1 MRVGIIG
8 TGYVGLPT
16 GLGLAELGHNVICAD
31 KNEIKVNML
40 NQGKITLYEKNSQ
53 NLLLKNIKS
62 KRIRFT
68 ASIEECI
75 KKSDVIIIAVGTPI
89 VDADIN
95 MSDMRDVFDVVKKTA
110 LYLNKYKLIAVKST
124 VAVGTCDKAE
134 NLIKKLNRKAD
145 FDIVSL
151 PEFLREGFAVA
162 DFFNPD
168 RIIAGVGSS
177 KAKKIITKLYK
188 PLLNKTKILFVNRQS
203 SELIKYASNS
213 FLAVKVAFI
222 NEIANFCEK
231 TNADINEVSRGIG
244 LDSRIGG
251 KFLNPGPGYG
261 GSCFPKD
268 TKSLAAMANTFNIDM
283 PLIKTVI
290 RENTGRKKQISMRIL
305 ESVKNIKN
313 PKIAVLGLA
322 FKAGTDDCRESPA
335 IDIID
340 ELLKHN
346 VSISAYDPQAANTCR
361 KILGDKIQYAGTL
374 YDAVKNAD
382 IAVILTEWEQ
392 FKEMDLKKVSKLM
405 KHKNIF
411 DCRNILDLKKV
422 KKHNFKYECIGGKN
436 KC

>member
-31 KNEIKVNML
+31 KNESKVNML
-40 NQGKITLYEKNSQ
+40 NQGKITLYEKDSQ
-53 NLLLKNIKS
+53 KLLLKNIKL
-62 KRIRFT
+62 KRISFT
-68 ASIEECI
+68 SSIEECI

-110 LYLNKYKLIAVKST
+110 LCLNKYKLIAVKST

-134 NLIKKLNRKAD
+134 KLIKKLNHKAD

-168 RIIAGVGSS
+168 RIIAGVGSL
-177 KAKKIITKLYK
+177 KAKKVITKLYK
-188 PLLNKTKILFVNRQS
+188 PILNKTKILFVNRQS
-203 SELIKYASNS
+203 SELIKYAANS

-244 LDSRIGG
+244 SDSRIGA

-268 TKSLAAMANTFNIDM
+268 TKSLAAMANTFNLDM

-290 RENTGRKKQISMRIL
+290 RENAGRKKQISMRIF

-392 FKEMDLKKVSKLM
+392 FKKMDLKKVSKLM

-411 DCRNILDLKKV
+411 DCRNILDFEQV
-422 KKHNFKYECIGGKN
+422 KKHNFKYEGIGGK
-436 KC
+436 K

>member
-1 MRVGIIG
+1 
-8 TGYVGLPT
+8 
-16 GLGLAELGHNVICAD
+16 
-31 KNEIKVNML
+31 
-40 NQGKITLYEKNSQ
+40 
-53 NLLLKNIKS
+53 
-62 KRIRFT
+62 
-68 ASIEECI
+68 
-75 KKSDVIIIAVGTPI
+75 
-89 VDADIN
+89 
-95 MSDMRDVFDVVKKTA
+95 
-110 LYLNKYKLIAVKST
+110 LNKYKLIAVKST
-124 VAVGTCDKAE
+124 VAVGTCDKADS
-134 NLIKKLNRKAD
+134 LIKKLNHKAD

-168 RIIAGVGSS
+168 RIIAGVESS

-188 PLLNKTKILFVNRQS
+188 PLLNKTRFYLLTGQS
-203 SELIKYASNS
+203 SELIKYAANS

-244 LDSRIGG
+244 SDSRIGG

-268 TKSLAAMANTFNIDM
+268 TKSLAAMANTFNLDM

-290 RENTGRKKQISMRIL
+290 RENAGRKKQISMRIL

-346 VSISAYDPQAANTCR
+346 VSVSAYDPQAANTCR
-361 KILGDKIQYAGTL
+361 KILGDKIKYADTL

-392 FKEMDLKKVSKLM
+392 FKKMDLKKVSKLI
-405 KHKNIF
+405 NIKIYF
-411 DCRNILDLKKV
+411 
-422 KKHNFKYECIGGKN
+422 
-436 KC
+436 

>member
-31 KNEIKVNML
+31 KNESKVNML
-40 NQGKITLYEKNSQ
+40 NQGKITLYEKDSQ
-53 NLLLKNIKS
+53 KLLLKNIKL

-68 ASIEECI
+68 SSIEECI

-95 MSDMRDVFDVVKKTA
+95 MSDMRDVFDVIKKTA
-110 LYLNKYKLIAVKST
+110 LCLNKYKLIAVKST

-134 NLIKKLNRKAD
+134 SLIKKLNHKAD

-203 SELIKYASNS
+203 SELIKYAANS

-244 LDSRIGG
+244 SDSRIGG

-268 TKSLAAMANTFNIDM
+268 TKSLAAMANTFNLDM

-290 RENTGRKKQISMRIL
+290 RENAGRKKQISMRIL

-335 IDIID
+335 IDIIE

-361 KILGDKIQYAGTL
+361 KILGDKIQYADTL

-392 FKEMDLKKVSKLM
+392 FKKMDLKKISKLM
-405 KHKNIF
+405 KHKNIL

-422 KKHNFKYECIGGKN
+422 KKQDFKYECIGGK
-436 KC
+436 K

>member
-31 KNEIKVNML
+31 KNESKVNML
-40 NQGKITLYEKNSQ
+40 NQGKITLYEKDSQ
-53 NLLLKNIKS
+53 KLLLKNIKL

-68 ASIEECI
+68 SSIEECI

-95 MSDMRDVFDVVKKTA
+95 MSDMRDVFDVIKKTA
-110 LYLNKYKLIAVKST
+110 LCLNKYKLIAVKST

-134 NLIKKLNRKAD
+134 SLIKKLNHKAD

-203 SELIKYASNS
+203 SELIKYAANS

-244 LDSRIGG
+244 SDSRIGG

-268 TKSLAAMANTFNIDM
+268 TKSLAAMANTFNLDM

-290 RENTGRKKQISMRIL
+290 RENAGRKKQISMRIL

-322 FKAGTDDCRESPA
+322 FKADTDDCRESPA

-361 KILGDKIQYAGTL
+361 KILGDKIQYADTL
-374 YDAVKNAD
+374 YDAFKNAD

-392 FKEMDLKKVSKLM
+392 FKKMDLKKISKLM
-405 KHKNIF
+405 KHKNIL

-422 KKHNFKYECIGGKN
+422 KKHKFNYECIGGK
-436 KC
+436 K